1 MNFIK
6 TLLAFIGAL
15 VVLTVIGIMFKYGA
29 SISQMDPRALEL
41 YAKMGDTVLTTG
53 NPAKGMI
60 IKRQMLIEEGTSKEE
75 AIENALEVM
84 DEVAEEYGLARVD
97 QKTMPRNGKF
107 MKDGGLYTH
116 IRAYCSPAVADKFLS
131 FSPEYIGFMPCRVG
145 IVEDKNGEIWL
156 YTMALDMMISGGH
169 TLPQELLDYAKNIN
183 AAMVAMI
190 EKGAAGE
197 N

>member
-15 VVLTVIGIMFKYGA
+15 VVLAVIGAMFKYGA

-60 IKRQMLIEEGTSKEE
+60 IKRQMVIEEGTSKEE

-169 TLPQELLDYAKNIN
+169 TLPEELLDYAKNIN